1 MAYYADGDDIS
12 SNETD
17 RDFERPNTGDFI
29 SYEELEDGELLS
41 DDGRFFKTISLTY
54 FFRFHFR

>member
-29 SYEELEDGELLS
+29 TYEDLEDGELLS
-41 DDGRFFKTISLTY
+41 DDGDFFDLEC
-54 FFRFHFR
+54 F